1 MARYGCIL
9 LSLVISL
16 MSHATVK
23 NNNDDPVIIADTI
36 NKSLSLAP
44 IQSLLP
50 GEDTSNEIV
59 VSHSGAAFIKVH
71 FEYFNLP
78 EGAYVV
84 VSDPQG
90 NESYTYDGI
99 THNSATFNGSDGE
112 NGLNQFSA
120 MSIFGDTAIVKLVMP
135 SNAVWLPKHGIKIDR
150 INAGLTTAI
159 NPTNKFDS
167 AAPESTCGVNER
179 KDVACWVTSHPVEYE
194 RTRPVA
200 RLLMSG
206 SGLCTGWRVG
216 NENYM
221 FTNNHCVETQSE
233 LTNTEV
239 WFNYQNT
246 TCGGST
252 KAGTVKVTG
261 KDLFKTDYD
270 LDYTLFSVNNFDTI
284 ESFGNFGIET
294 RLPTLGELIYIA
306 QHGSGNPKELAIESD
321 QNANGLCQIDI
332 ATTNGRGTNTD
343 TGYFCDTIGG
353 SSGSPVIASSSN
365 KVIALHHFGGCE
377 NQGVQMYK
385 IWPQVSSYF
394 GGTPPNG
401 DGGSGNQNT
410 PPTAQASITCT
421 DLSCNFDGS
430 NSQDSDGTITS
441 YQWDFGDGT
450 SSTGINASHTYGTS
464 GTYSV
469 SLTVTDNEGATNI
482 DTQNVSVTDGSGT
495 NELQSGVP
503 VPNLSG
509 NKDDILRYYINTT
522 EPNSI
527 IEISIEGGSGDADL
541 YTRLSFEPTK
551 SDYDCRPYKNGN
563 AESCTLTVD
572 NPDTVHV
579 ALIGYT
585 DFSGVTLTA
594 NVTVGNDNGF
604 PKLNLSANKGDWL
617 RYTYIVPANQSQIQV
632 QMSGGSGDS
641 DLYVK
646 KSEQPT
652 KNNWDCRPYK
662 LGNNEACTID
672 VVAGEEIHIG
682 LHAYSN
688 FSGVSVNVE

>member
-1 MARYGCIL
+1 MVRYGCIL
-9 LSLVISL
+9 ISLIISL
-16 MSHATVK
+16 MSHASVK
-23 NNNDDPVIIADTI
+23 NVNDNPVIIADTI

-44 IQSLLP
+44 IQSLVQ

-59 VSHSGAAFIKVH
+59 VSHAGAAFIKVH

-78 EGAYVV
+78 DGAYVV
-84 VSDPQG
+84 VSDPLG

-99 THNSATFNGSDGE
+99 AHDSATFSGNDGE

-120 MSIFGDTAIVKLVMP
+120 MSIFGDTAIVKLIMP
-135 SNAVWLPKHGIKIDR
+135 PDANWQSKHGIKIDR
-150 INAGLTTAI
+150 INAGFTTAI
-159 NPTNKFDS
+159 NPIDKTNV

-216 NENYM
+216 SENYM

-233 LTNTEV
+233 LSNTEV

-321 QNANGLCQIDI
+321 QNTNGHCQIDI

-401 DGGSGNQNT
+401 DGGSGNQNI
-410 PPTAQASITCT
+410 PPSAQASINCSG
-421 DLSCNFDGS
+421 LVCSFDGS
-430 NSQDSDGTITS
+430 SSQDTDGTITS
-441 YQWDFGDGT
+441 YQWNFGDGS
-450 SSTGINASHTYGTS
+450 SSTGINANHSYAAS
-464 GTYSV
+464 GTYNV
-469 SLTVTDNEGATNI
+469 SLTVTDNEGATNVDSQSI
-482 DTQNVSVTDGSGT
+482 SVSDGSSS

-503 VPNLSG
+503 VANLAGS
-509 NKDDILRYYINTT
+509 KDEILNFYINAT
-522 EPNSI
+522 EANSI
-527 IEISIEGGSGDADL
+527 VEINIDGGTGDADL
-541 YTRLSFEPTK
+541 YARLGTEPSK

-563 AESCTLTVD
+563 TESCTLTVN
-572 NPDTVHV
+572 NPDTVFV
-579 ALIGYT
+579 SLIGYT

-604 PKLNLSANKGDWL
+604 PKANLTANKGDWL
-617 RYTYIVPANQSQIQV
+617 RFTYVVPANQSQITV
-632 QMSGGSGDS
+632 NMSGGTGDS

-646 KSEQPT
+646 KTVQPT
-652 KNNWDCRPYK
+652 KNDWDCRPYK
-662 LGNNEACTID
+662 LGNNETCTLN
-672 VVAGEEIHIG
+672 VVVGEEIHIG
-682 LHAYSN
+682 LHAYSD
-688 FSGVSVNVE
+688 FSGVLLNVE